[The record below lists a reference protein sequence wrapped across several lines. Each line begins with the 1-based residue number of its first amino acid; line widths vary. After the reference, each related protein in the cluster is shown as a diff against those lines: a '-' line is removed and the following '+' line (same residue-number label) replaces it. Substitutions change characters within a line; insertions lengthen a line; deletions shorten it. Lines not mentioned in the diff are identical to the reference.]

1 MTAPKST
8 THEGEYARKLALAI
22 LTTLETKGVLSQDE
36 VNAILRVA
44 HRSAQV
50 TKNDSATSAGNN
62 VTGIAEYIAEHTG
75 ENVQEQEAV
84 REPKRTSISYG
95 QVGRSP
101 VQSPVVT
108 TSTAARKGPAPLGTR
123 WVKKAKTTQ
132 TQIALPK
139 IAPQV
144 PSFAEPVKLTKS
156 STPPTSISA
165 TQKTEEKTAEKA
177 DNVKGET
184 VPDETSPS
192 FPPIIDFRL
201 D

>member
-50 TKNDSATSAGNN
+50 TKNDSATPAGNN

-75 ENVQEQEAV
+75 ENVQEAV

-95 QVGRSP
+95 QVDRSP

-108 TSTAARKGPAPLGTR
+108 TSAAARKGPAPLGTR
-123 WVKKAKTTQ
+123 WVKKAKTAQ

-156 STPPTSISA
+156 STPPASISA

-177 DNVKGET
+177 DDVKGET